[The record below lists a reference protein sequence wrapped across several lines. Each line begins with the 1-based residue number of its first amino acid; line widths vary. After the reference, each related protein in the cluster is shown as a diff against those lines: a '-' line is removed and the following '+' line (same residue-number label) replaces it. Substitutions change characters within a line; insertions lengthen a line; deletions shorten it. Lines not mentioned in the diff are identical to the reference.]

1 MYLSFLDVV
10 ICILKSA
17 FFTSLFLVQMVLTH
31 IFYNIGCSYC
41 NMIGVPND
49 FTLTMMSPGMAIEVA
64 IILTVLEVAL
74 ICWIV
79 SKLKKV
85 KFIQKIYDKICSV
98 M

>member
-1 MYLSFLDVV
+1 MYLSFLDIV
-10 ICILKSA
+10 ICFLKTTFLTLLCVVQA
-17 FFTSLFLVQMVLTH
+17 FLTH